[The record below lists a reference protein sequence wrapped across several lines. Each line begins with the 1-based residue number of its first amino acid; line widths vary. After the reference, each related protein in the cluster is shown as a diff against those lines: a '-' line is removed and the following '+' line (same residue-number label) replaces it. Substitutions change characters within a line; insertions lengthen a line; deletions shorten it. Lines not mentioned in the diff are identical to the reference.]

1 MVMNLQKIT
10 NYNST
15 FTSSQGL
22 SVHFAAVHEGENSLK
37 CQIGEASSSEAV
49 KLKSHLTSAHGGQ
62 MPHIDYRKGKKRL
75 KCPYKCDYNSVEDR
89 HMKIH
94 IEVVHEGKKPF
105 KCTLCDT
112 SFTKKALMVTHI
124 ASIHEGKKP
133 FSCSICNST
142 SKKAAMEKHIESI
155 HEKKR
160 PYECSKCDACFTQSH
175 VLKKHIISVHE
186 GNKDYQCPIC
196 GGNYKRKDKLKL
208 HISTAHE
215 GKQFV
220 QKNEPKN
227 SDGHLYKII
236 E

>member
-1 MVMNLQKIT
+1 
-10 NYNST
+10 
-15 FTSSQGL
+15 
-22 SVHFAAVHEGENSLK
+22 
-37 CQIGEASSSEAV
+37 
-49 KLKSHLTSAHGGQ
+49 
-62 MPHIDYRKGKKRL
+62 
-75 KCPYKCDYNSVEDR
+75 
-89 HMKIH
+89 
-94 IEVVHEGKKPF
+94 
-105 KCTLCDT
+105 
-112 SFTKKALMVTHI
+112 
-124 ASIHEGKKP
+124 
-133 FSCSICNST
+133 
-142 SKKAAMEKHIESI
+142 MEKHIESI

-220 QKNEPKN
+220 QKNGPKN